1 MDRARIGELHNIA
14 HFENVPSILK
24 HGILCHRRA
33 ARLQHR
39 SVADAD
45 VQALR
50 AATRVPGGLP
60 LHRYA
65 CLYVDARNAM
75 LYRLLRGEPLTVLAI
90 DPQVLDLPDV
100 IVSDRNAASGATR
113 FRPVAE
119 GIAALDQG
127 EVYAEWWNNSR
138 DAMQKR
144 CAEVLVPERID
155 PVMIRHA
162 YVPDDEAARALQRLL
177 GDQELEIRLNAHLF
191 FRGRP

>member
-14 HFENVPSILK
+14 HFENVPSILR

-33 ARLQHR
+33 TRLQHR
-39 SVADAD
+39 SVADEE
-45 VQALR
+45 VQARR

-75 LYRLLRGEPLTVLAI
+75 LYRLLGTAPLTVLAI
-90 DPQVLDLPDV
+90 DPQVLDLPGV
-100 IVSDRNAASGATR
+100 IVSDRNAASGTAR
-113 FRPVAE
+113 FRPAAE
-119 GIAALDQG
+119 GIAALDEG
-127 EVYAEWWNNSR
+127 EVYAEWWNDSR

-144 CAEVLVPERID
+144 CAEVLVPERIH

-162 YVPDDEAARALQRLL
+162 YVPDDEAARALQRVV
-177 GDQELEIRLNAHLF
+177 GDQALEIRVNAFLF
-191 FRGRP
+191 FQGRP